1 MPAAERDPN
10 LLRIRTGTRPPLFLV
25 AAPGVNALG
34 YVALARGLPEGQ
46 PVYVVQPMRRGR
58 RFPAEGIGP
67 GGRDEYPLVAAEYV
81 ASIRSVE
88 PSGPYY
94 LGGMC
99 DGAIIAFEMARML
112 EAGRLRVAL
121 LCVLDTWPLENTS
134 VYPLVMLNIL
144 RRSWRR
150 RSPEQRREAVL
161 RKAAETLRAGAALLH
176 PPVPI
181 PVPDPDGGNGNG
193 NGHGAIAPPMLSGE
207 ARRAAWRARLWPGR
221 GFEPPV
227 IEAPITVLRVPGQ
240 PYWRIRDDALGWRE
254 RTRSSVAVHI
264 LPGDHG
270 SLTRSPNVERFSRA
284 LAVHLAGALC
294 DG

>member
-10 LLRIRTGTRPPLFLV
+10 LIQLRTGTMPPLFLV

-34 YVALARGLPEGQ
+34 YVALARGLPEDQ
-46 PVYVVQPMRRGR
+46 PVYVVQPIRRGR

-99 DGAIIAFEMARML
+99 DGALLAFEMARML

-134 VYPLVMLNIL
+134 VYPLVMLDIL
-144 RRSWRR
+144 RRSWRS
-150 RSPEQRREAVL
+150 RSPEQRRAAVL
-161 RKAAETLRAGAALLH
+161 RKAGETLQAGVALFR
-176 PPVPI
+176 PPVPV

-193 NGHGAIAPPMLSGE
+193 NGNGPPMLSGA
-207 ARRAAWRARLWPGR
+207 ARRAAWRARLWPGS

-227 IEAPITVLRVPGQ
+227 IQAPIAVLRVPEQ
-240 PYWRIRDDALGWRE
+240 PYWRMRDDALGWRE
-254 RTRSSVAVHI
+254 RTRASVTVHV
-264 LPGDHG
+264 LPGDHV
-270 SLTRSPNVERFSRA
+270 SLTRPPNVGSFSRA
-284 LAVHLAGALC
+284 LAAHLAGALR